1 MGLFKKKEGPRTKAS
16 IIQSI
21 FTKITLL
28 VVVVTVIA
36 TGTGVMNANSRA
48 RSAVEET
55 NEHYIMSL
63 AEQAA
68 VALDATNSSDY
79 AVILSGV
86 EMKGI
91 SSSYAYLVSED
102 GTMLYHPTAEKI
114 GAPVENSVVKG
125 LIAQLQ
131 AGQRPKG
138 EVVEYEFKGA
148 IKYAGYELTSDNM
161 IVVVTADKTEIVTPV
176 NDMVS
181 GMVRSAVISAVICI
195 VIGLFLSFLICRP
208 IKKVSGIVRQTAE
221 MDFTYNE
228 VSAKMAKRKD
238 ETGIM
243 AQEVMLMRSNLREIV
258 GAINDT
264 GREIHQNVS
273 ELSTA
278 SAAISGMCSA
288 NSATTEQIAA
298 GMDEAASSTTNISDN
313 VQSAKDRAVEIAG
326 MAERGSEA
334 SQEVMERAKGLGE
347 KTQQASARTMTIYQD
362 VHSKAEQAMES
373 SKAVAQIANLTEAIH
388 KIASQTTLLALNA
401 SIEAARAGAAG
412 KGFGVVA
419 NEIKDLAS
427 QTTKTIADI
436 EEIVKSVNEAVQ
448 SMTECISQTS
458 DFLEQAVLKDYE
470 EFDAISQQYQSD
482 ADLFLNSMG
491 SIHDSIM
498 TLTDLVESSA
508 AALEGVKVTVNESAV
523 GTSDIANK
531 TINMSQQVEV
541 NNAAVSN
548 CVECIERLKELVS
561 RFKLDD

>member
-36 TGTGVMNANSRA
+36 SGTGVMNANSRA
-48 RSAVEET
+48 RSVVEET

-68 VALDATNSSDY
+68 VALDTTNSSDY

-278 SAAISGMCSA
+278 SAAISSMCSA
-288 NSATTEQIAA
+288 NSATTEQIA
-298 GMDEAASSTTNISDN
+298 
-313 VQSAKDRAVEIAG
+313 AG